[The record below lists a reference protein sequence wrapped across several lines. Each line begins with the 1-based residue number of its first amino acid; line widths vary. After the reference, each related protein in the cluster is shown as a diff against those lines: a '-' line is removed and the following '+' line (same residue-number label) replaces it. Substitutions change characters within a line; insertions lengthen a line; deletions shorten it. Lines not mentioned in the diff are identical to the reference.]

1 MMVGDSVPAMV
12 FGQAVLVLLL
22 AVPLGSA
29 PAVFV
34 ELFPSGDRLTGYSIS
49 FNLGVGVVGGATPM
63 LATWLIGIT
72 GQTMAPGWLMVAAAI
87 LAAVALLI
95 MQDRSRERLR

>member
-1 MMVGDSVPAMV
+1 
-12 FGQAVLVLLL
+12 
-22 AVPLGSA
+22 
-29 PAVFV
+29 
-34 ELFPSGDRLTGYSIS
+34 
-49 FNLGVGVVGGATPM
+49 M

-95 MQDRSRERLR
+95 MQDRSRQRLR